1 MSLNQLSIAAQEVAI
16 ELAEISRR
24 GPIPAVGHGDKC
36 VGMTLMDQL
45 GMQHTVDAKP
55 RYKGLVISARR
66 GTRFVDV
73 NRVNLFAKVPD
84 WEVSVCKSSREI
96 VDKFGYDRDDARK
109 LYCTISA
116 RQPNSQSLQLRIDR
130 DNHLL
135 REQFIS
141 SDGSRED
148 VAAWKIGKLKERLAN
163 AHPESAWIV
172 ASSSIRGGVEHFH
185 FRFAQFTSS
194 PRVDELPDLLEAGTV
209 TVDHLIMTKSGQTT
223 DKGPLFK
230 IKPANV
236 SALFPASARFDLMAL

>member
-1 MSLNQLSIAAQEVAI
+1 LSLHQLSTSAHEMAI

-24 GPIPAVGHGDKC
+24 GPIPAVGHGDKS

-96 VDKFGYDRDDARK
+96 VDKFGYDRDGARK

-130 DNHLL
+130 ERQLL
-135 REQFIS
+135 REQFLS

-148 VAAWKIGKLKERLAN
+148 VVAWKIGTLKERLAK
-163 AHPESAWIV
+163 AHPESAWVV
-172 ASSSIRGGVEHFH
+172 ASSSERDGIEYFH

-194 PRVDELPDLLEAGTV
+194 PRVGELPDLLDAGTV
-209 TVDHLIMTKSGQTT
+209 TVDHLIMTKDRKTT
-223 DKGPLFK
+223 EKGPLFK

-236 SALFPASARFDLMAL
+236 SALFPVSARFDLMSI